1 MEKPYIN
8 AAVIEL
14 FLKDCA
20 AIFSENYD
28 DIEIPVVGEYESAI
42 EAIVSRYFNESSG
55 IPAEHIP
62 TVKAMLIAIASTNT
76 LPLSV
81 NYGGVDVEAY
91 EDVQQQLELEF
102 WE

>member
-8 AAVIEL
+8 AAVMEL

-20 AIFSENYD
+20 AIFNEHYD
-28 DIEIPVVGEYESAI
+28 NIEIPVFGEYEYAI
-42 EAIVSRYFNESSG
+42 DFIVSKYFNENAG
-55 IPAEHIP
+55 IPIEQVA
-62 TVKAMLIAIASTNT
+62 TVKALLIAIASTNT

-81 NYGGVDVEAY
+81 NYGDVEVEAY
-91 EDVQQQLELEF
+91 DEFEQQLKLEF